1 MVAVA
6 VLDVIVLQIPL
17 PVDLVVVWEVEILH
31 LLPFELEI
39 LHHIPQHKEILVEI
53 MEGLLPQAVVVVL
66 VVLELMQQDQDPEI
80 RLETVV

>member
-6 VLDVIVLQIPL
+6 VLDVMVLQILL

-39 LHHIPQHKEILVEI
+39 LHHIPHHKDNLVEI
-53 MEGLLPQAVVVVL
+53 MEGFLPQAVVVVL
-66 VVLELMQQDQDPEI
+66 AVLELMQMDQHPEI

>member
-6 VLDVIVLQIPL
+6 VLDVMVPQILL

-39 LHHIPQHKEILVEI
+39 LHHIPHHKEILVEI
-53 MEGLLPQAVVVVL
+53 WEELLPQVVVVVL
-66 VVLELMQQDQDPEI
+66 EHF
-80 RLETVV
+80 